1 MSPLSKNIFFSLVPL
16 CLLSSIAYSNEQD
29 LLASESNE
37 SALAVEEGAIE
48 NESVFWLGATARLS
62 PWLASW
68 QQKSTAAKR
77 FGRNA
82 LNVDYAIDQSIIVS
96 ASFSVRVKSFTFDLE
111 LIDKTEAAEQGEKAL
126 NYLSMGVNYS
136 DLSENLSFELGYIQG
151 SFDGFFSAEANNGSE
166 GEASFSTELI
176 VQDLLIIHNSGFG
189 LGYRYMSY
197 DLPQDV
203 YLVHET
209 NPNTVLLSGFENF
222 EYTGHMAQALVR
234 SADRMANESSIDSTG
249 VNVSYEARAGLGL
262 MESGGEYLATAENA
276 NGKLMDTGSVFF
288 YEFDVAI
295 YRNFDFASN
304 RNARIDL
311 GYRASFLSAKFDPD
325 TEYSL
330 VTDFETSFNGPYLSV
345 AGSF

>member
-1 MSPLSKNIFFSLVPL
+1 MPHYSKNIFFSIIPL
-16 CLLSSIAYSNEQD
+16 YLISSIAFSNEHH
-29 LLASESNE
+29 LLTSETSEST
-37 SALAVEEGAIE
+37 LTVETKGVE
-48 NESVFWLGATARLS
+48 NSNRFWLGVTARLS
-62 PWLASW
+62 PWMASW

-77 FGRNA
+77 FGNNA
-82 LNVDYAIDQSIIVS
+82 LNVDYSIDQSIIAS

-136 DLSENLSFELGYIQG
+136 DLSESLSFELGYIQG
-151 SFDGFFSAEANNGSE
+151 SFDGFFRAEANNGSE
-166 GEASFSTELI
+166 GDASFSTELI

-203 YLVHET
+203 YLVHES
-209 NPNTVLLSGFENF
+209 NPNTVILSGFENF
-222 EYTGHMAQALVR
+222 EYTGHLAQALVR
-234 SADRMANESSIDSTG
+234 SVDRMAEDNSIDPTG
-249 VNVSYEARAGLGL
+249 VNISYEARVGLGL
-262 MESGGEYLATAENA
+262 MEPGGEFLTTAENA

-295 YRNFDFASN
+295 YRKFNFASN

-311 GYRASFLSAKFDPD
+311 GYRSSFLSAKFDAD
-325 TEYSL
+325 TEFSL
-330 VTDFETSFNGPYLSV
+330 VADFETSFNGPYVSL

>member
-1 MSPLSKNIFFSLVPL
+1 MPHFSKNTLCTLIPL
-16 CLLSSIAYSNEQD
+16 CLLSSISFSNEQD
-29 LLASESNE
+29 LLASETSE
-37 SALAVEEGAIE
+37 PALAVEEAVIE
-48 NESVFWLGATARLS
+48 NSNPFWLGATARLS
-62 PWLASW
+62 PWMASW

-77 FGRNA
+77 FGSNA
-82 LNVDYAIDQSIIVS
+82 LNVDYAIDQSIIAS
-96 ASFSVRVKSFTFDLE
+96 ASFSVRVKSFKFDLE

-151 SFDGFFSAEANNGSE
+151 SFDGFFSAEGNNGSE
-166 GEASFSTELI
+166 GDASFSTELI

-203 YLVHET
+203 YLVHES

-222 EYTGHMAQALVR
+222 EYTGHLVQALIR
-234 SADRMANESSIDSTG
+234 SNDRMAKGSAIDFTG
-249 VNVSYEARAGLGL
+249 VNISYEAKAGLGL
-262 MESGGEYLATAENA
+262 MEPGGEYLTTAENA

-288 YEFDVAI
+288 YEFDVAL
-295 YRNFDFASN
+295 YRKFDFASN

-311 GYRASFLSAKFDPD
+311 GYRASFLSAKFDAN
-325 TEYSL
+325 TEYAL
-330 VTDFETSFNGPYLSV
+330 VSDFETSFNGPYVSL
-345 AGSF
+345 AASF